1 MGAWPVMCSG
11 KWKKSDA
18 CLSEASCASLPFF
31 TVHHW
36 EPRRGRAFA
45 VAFFCLLFLGEA
57 RKVSSCR
64 ATPGNALPSEENT
77 VSVTTEK
84 FSKRPESTPA
94 LPPRLQH
101 KPPPAPPTRQR
112 WQPRVADDVSQQ
124 HPADAGCWQSSRPW
138 LHRRSRL
145 YR

>member
-18 CLSEASCASLPFF
+18 CLSAASCASLPFF

-45 VAFFCLLFLGEA
+45 VAFFCLPFLGEA

-64 ATPGNALPSEENT
+64 ATPGNALSSEENKALAILIDHCFSQRY
-77 VSVTTEK
+77 SVHVLDKERTGFDDLISTTGE
-84 FSKRPESTPA
+84 RPRE
-94 LPPRLQH
+94 
-101 KPPPAPPTRQR
+101 
-112 WQPRVADDVSQQ
+112 
-124 HPADAGCWQSSRPW
+124 
-138 LHRRSRL
+138 
-145 YR
+145 